1 MIKKL
6 NEVKVGDTLYCIDYK
21 NDCITPITVAEY
33 ITNGPD
39 VNRKI
44 YSKEAIRIKEKVP
57 CSPEAE
63 GEFIIDQFYRGDI
76 CATCAYGIFTTY
88 NEAKMELIK
97 HIKYNIDDTDK
108 KIIKLNKQ
116 KVHLYDSLN
125 KLK

>member
-6 NEVKVGDTLYCIDYK
+6 NEVKAGDTLYSIDYK
-21 NDCITPITVAEY
+21 NDCIVPITVAEY
-33 ITNGPD
+33 VTNGPD
-39 VNRKI
+39 VARKI

-63 GEFIIDQFYRGDI
+63 GEFIIDQFYRDDE

-88 NEAKMELIK
+88 DEAKKELIK
-97 HIKYNIDDTDK
+97 LIQDDIDRTDK
-108 KIIKLNKQ
+108 EIANLNK
-116 KVHLYDSLN
+116 KKIHLHESLN

>member
-21 NDCITPITVAEY
+21 NDCIIPVTAAEY
-33 ITNGPD
+33 ITDGPD
-39 VNRKI
+39 AYQKI

-57 CSPEAE
+57 CTPDAE
-63 GEFIIDQFYRGDI
+63 GEFIIDQFYRGDE
-76 CATCAYGIFTTY
+76 CATCKYGIFTTY
-88 NEAKMELIK
+88 DEAKEKLIQQ
-97 HIKYNIDDTDK
+97 IKDNIDYVDK
-108 KIIKLNKQ
+108 EIIKLNNQ

>member
-6 NEVKVGDTLYCIDYK
+6 NEVKEGDTLYCIDYK
-21 NDCITPITVAEY
+21 NDCIVPVTVAEY

-39 VNRKI
+39 VDRKI

-57 CSPEAE
+57 CSPDAE
-63 GEFIIDQFYRGDI
+63 GEYIIDQFYRDDE
-76 CATCAYGIFTTY
+76 CLTNSFGIFTTY
-88 NEAKMELIK
+88 DEAKEKLINR
-97 HIKYNIDDTDK
+97 IKVNIDWVDK
-108 KIIKLNKQ
+108 EIAKLNEK

>member
-1 MIKKL
+1 MPKKL
-6 NEVKVGDTLYCIDYK
+6 NEVKIGDTLYCIDYK

-39 VNRKI
+39 VARKI

-57 CSPEAE
+57 CSPDAE
-63 GEFIIDQFYRGDI
+63 GEFIIDQFYRGKE

-88 NEAKMELIK
+88 DEAKEELIQR
-97 HIKYNIDDTDK
+97 IKDNIDYVDK
-108 KIIKLNKQ
+108 EIIKFNNQ
-116 KVHLYDSLN
+116 KVHLYDCLN